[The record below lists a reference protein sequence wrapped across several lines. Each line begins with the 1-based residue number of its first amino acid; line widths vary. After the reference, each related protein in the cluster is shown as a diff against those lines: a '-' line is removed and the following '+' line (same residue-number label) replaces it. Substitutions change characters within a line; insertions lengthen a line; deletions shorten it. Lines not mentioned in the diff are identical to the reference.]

1 MIEYVEVGLTF
12 VTIGLA
18 AAIFCH
24 FVLRRRVPGDFWGA
38 LIVGLIGAVL
48 GGLLD
53 QALAGVIERLSHFN
67 TVNVFAAAFCA
78 FLLIW
83 AALPPQRLT
92 AADPSA
98 CSLYVLHGTP
108 QGSEHM
114 PRTMPSFVDQVG
126 DASGPG

>member
-1 MIEYVEVGLTF
+1 MIEYIEVGLTF
-12 VTIGLA
+12 VTIGLT

-24 FVLRRRVPGDFWGA
+24 FVLRRRVPGEFWGA

-53 QALAGVIERLSHFN
+53 QAFAGVIERLSHFN

-83 AALPPQRLT
+83 LFSRLN
-92 AADPSA
+92 D
-98 CSLYVLHGTP
+98 
-108 QGSEHM
+108 
-114 PRTMPSFVDQVG
+114 
-126 DASGPG
+126 